1 MQLLKDNGIYG
12 LEQPEPPLL
21 RPVLV
26 FGFLVSSATL
36 IFNLPMLLASSI
48 RDFTTG
54 VRTASPPAG
63 GARPA
68 QLVAVELPR

>member
-1 MQLLKDNGIYG
+1 
-12 LEQPEPPLL
+12 
-21 RPVLV
+21 
-26 FGFLVSSATL
+26 
-36 IFNLPMLLASSI
+36 MLLAQFSI